1 MRFGVLGTGSV
12 GRAIGGKLGELG
24 HDVMLGTRD
33 VEALMRRPAGP
44 RDSES
49 FAEWLQGASRVAAG
63 GFAEAA
69 AHGEMLFTC
78 TLGERSLDALAS
90 AGDEHLDGK
99 VLVDISN
106 PLVFAEEGVSLF
118 VPSTDSLAERIQ
130 RAHPGAKVVKSLN
143 TVNARV
149 MVDPARLGGGDH
161 TMLVCGDDE
170 EAKGAVTEI
179 LRAFGWEQIID
190 LGDLSA
196 ARGMEA
202 YLLLWIRLMGA
213 LGTPALN
220 VKIIS

>member
-24 HDVMLGTRD
+24 HDVMLGTRE
-33 VEALMRRPAGP
+33 VEALMQRPAGP

-49 FAEWLQGASRVAAG
+49 FAEWLEQRPGVAVG
-63 GFAEAA
+63 TFDQAA
-69 AHGEMLFTC
+69 AHGEMLFNC
-78 TLGERSLDALAS
+78 TRGEGSLDALAAS
-90 AGDEHLDGK
+90 GDHLEGK
-99 VLVDISN
+99 VLVDLAN
-106 PLVFAEEGVSLF
+106 PLVFEEGSVSLF

-130 RAHPGAKVVKSLN
+130 RAYPGAKVVKTLN

-149 MVDPARLGGGDH
+149 MTNPASLGGGDH
-161 TMLVCGDDE
+161 TMFVCGDDE
-170 EAKGAVTEI
+170 GAKSSVVEI
-179 LRAFGWEQIID
+179 LRAFGWEHVVD

-213 LGTPALN
+213 LGSPALN
-220 VKIIS
+220 VKVVT